1 MSYKLPQNHRP
12 AMKVILVGSSGVG
25 KTCLISSYLKQ
36 TFDENKTSTVAPSY
50 SFIDVK
56 NSNGLSVRLQIWDT
70 AGQERYHSVSQL
82 FFRDSD
88 VAFICYEA
96 GDEISFN
103 AVPDWVKSVK
113 DEVPT
118 CDLFFV
124 ITKSDIHTPEEV
136 QQCQSTSENSFA
148 QYEPKGIFVTS
159 AKANQGVQEVFNA
172 AVELYKPKN
181 ATIKTPVA
189 DPKASKG
196 KDGGCCK

>member
-1 MSYKLPQNHRP
+1 MSYMLPQNHRP
-12 AMKVILVGSSGVG
+12 TMKVILVGSSGVG
-25 KTCLISSYLKQ
+25 KTCLISSYLHQ

-50 SFIDVK
+50 SCTDVK

-96 GDEISFN
+96 GDDVSFN
-103 AVPDWVKSVK
+103 AVPEWVKKVK

-118 CDLFFV
+118 CELIFV
-124 ITKSDIHTPEEV
+124 ITKSDIHPNDVIEQCV
-136 QQCQSTSENSFA
+136 QTSENSFS
-148 QYEPKGIFVTS
+148 QYSPKGVFVTS
-159 AKANQGVQEVFNA
+159 GKENTGVQELFSA

-181 ATIKTPVA
+181 QRIDTPIA
-189 DPKASKG
+189 DQKQTKE
-196 KDGGCCK
+196 KKGGCCK